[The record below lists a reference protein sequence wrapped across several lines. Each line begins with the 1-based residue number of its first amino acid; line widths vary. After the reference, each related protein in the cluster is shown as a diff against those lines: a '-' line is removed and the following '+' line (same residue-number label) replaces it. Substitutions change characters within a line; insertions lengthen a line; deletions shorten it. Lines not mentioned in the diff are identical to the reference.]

1 MIKLKDI
8 IKESNRL
15 NLFEQAKTYK
25 SHEMRGTFMA
35 NYVTP
40 NQGWEKDFAPIIK
53 AIQELVNKNYKL
65 DQINVVIRSGAS
77 KDQASNRYQGA
88 KPPKHNFQTYIPTGT
103 PTGGLLPA
111 AGWVPASGTR
121 IGIPDGNAFLAAE
134 RGRQLKAKIEP
145 SLKSKFPKLPSN
157 FIILNPKLNS
167 QQFASYQV
175 QTTGEPKVE
184 EDVPK
189 YMGAGAYQP
198 DEGGT
203 GDGLSTRRFSGTNWP
218 SLAAEYKI
226 WAADPSKAPADV
238 LRRSNKQFGIYLT
251 PSNRNTA
258 DFGLGPGVPV
268 PLTKELAHELFKLK
282 IPGRWLT
289 PGWLNS
295 YGGTWQDYAIEQYIL
310 AKAGKLTGTPEDIV
324 AKNSSV
330 INADGTAKGYPGLE
344 INTSGPR
351 PKGIQWHTLN
361 NLQKGKPG
369 REKTGVEVDK
379 YGNKL
384 QQ

>member
-53 AIQELVNKNYKL
+53 AIQDLIALKYNL

-77 KDQASNRYQGA
+77 EDQASNRYKGA
-88 KPPKHNFQTYIPTGT
+88 EAPMHNFVKYGVQ
-103 PTGGLLPA
+103 TGGLLPA
-111 AGWVPASGTR
+111 TGWVKYGEGTR
-121 IGIPDGNAFLAAE
+121 VGIDAGNAFLAAE

-145 SLKSKFPKLPSN
+145 LLKSKFPKLPSD
-157 FIILNPKLNS
+157 FIIMDPKLNS
-167 QQFASYQV
+167 EQFASYQV
-175 QTTGEPKVE
+175 QTTGEPRPQ

-189 YMGAGAYQP
+189 YMGAGAYGI

-203 GDGLSTRRFSGTNWP
+203 GDGLNTRRFTGTNWP

-226 WAADPSKAPADV
+226 WASDPSKAPADV

-251 PSNRNTA
+251 PQNRNRS

-282 IPGRWLT
+282 IPGIWQKS
-289 PGWLNS
+289 GWLNS

-324 AKNSSV
+324 AKNSAV

-344 INTSGPR
+344 INTSGPK

-361 NLQKGKPG
+361 NMQKGKPG

-379 YGNKL
+379 YGRKL